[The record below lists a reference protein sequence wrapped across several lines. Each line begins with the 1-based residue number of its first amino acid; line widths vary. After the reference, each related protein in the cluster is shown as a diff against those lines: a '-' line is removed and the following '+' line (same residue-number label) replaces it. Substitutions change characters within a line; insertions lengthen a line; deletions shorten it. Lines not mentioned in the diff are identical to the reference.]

1 MTEPRSR
8 RRQSGRPTV
17 SDVARLANCS
27 TMTVSRVING
37 GNGVRAETR
46 LAVEAA
52 IRELDYAPNRAAR
65 SLAGASQLRVA
76 LLYANPSSAYL
87 SELLIGCI
95 DAASRLDA
103 HLVVERCDPAGDP
116 AQMIAR
122 LTGAM
127 VDGFLLP
134 PPLCDDSALLSRLT
148 RAELPCVL
156 IGPGHKTQDGPGA
169 VMIDD
174 QRAAQDMTRH
184 ILALGHRR
192 IGFIIGDPGQ
202 SASALRLAGY
212 RAALNEA
219 GVTVDEALIRQ
230 GQFTYRSGL
239 DAAMDLLALP
249 QRPTAIFA
257 SNDDMAA
264 GCIAAAHRNGLDVP
278 RNLTVCGF
286 DDTALASTISP
297 ELTTIRQPIRQMAEV
312 ALDLLVQD
320 IRGGRTGDGRV
331 MLDYELV
338 PRESEARLL

>member
-1 MTEPRSR
+1 
-8 RRQSGRPTV
+8 
-17 SDVARLANCS
+17 
-27 TMTVSRVING
+27 MTVSRVING
-37 GNGVRAETR
+37 GNGVRAKTR

-103 HLVVERCDPAGDP
+103 HLVVERCDPARDP

-134 PPLCDDSALLSRLT
+134 PPLCDDAALLSRLSS
-148 RAELPCVL
+148 ANLPCVL
-156 IGPGHKTQDGPGA
+156 IGPGHQTQDGPGT

-192 IGFIIGDPGQ
+192 IGFIVGHPGQ

-212 RAALNEA
+212 RAALAEA
-219 GVTVDEALIRQ
+219 GVTADETLIRQ

-239 DAAMDLLALP
+239 DAAKSLLALP

-264 GCIAAAHRNGLDVP
+264 GCIAAAHRSGLDVP
-278 RNLTVCGF
+278 RDLTVCGF

-297 ELTTIRQPIRQMAEV
+297 ELTTIRQPIRQMAET

-320 IRGGRTGDGRV
+320 IRGGRTGDSCAT
-331 MLDYELV
+331 LDYELI